1 MKYYKKIISFVLS
14 LIMVFSVLPLSAFAE
29 ESEEIY
35 APIEFSVTS
44 AKGVEEKSVHVE
56 VRVSEN
62 SQIASLTL
70 ELLYDSSKLLIN
82 NFEAG
87 ELFENGLSAIN
98 GNVSDKVIASY
109 ASMQPIIESGTLFSV
124 DFTVTADINDILDLS
139 LNVVEATDVNS
150 DDLVVSKTDSGS
162 IEVVELLYGDL
173 NFDNRIT
180 AVDALM
186 VLSSST
192 EEIELT
198 EDARKAGDVNGDG
211 NVSVSDALQILY
223 YSAELIDDFTIYHI
237 TAPQNIFVKDLD
249 GYQFTVS
256 WDYEKD
262 VFGYNVYL
270 NGELVNEELIT
281 ENEVSIG
288 VNMAG
293 EYGSDLIPR
302 RIQDKI
308 EQVTT
313 YSIEISAVNALKES
327 DRSAVLPVTT
337 KRIWSWVTFV
347 DWDGTEIK
355 KSRVYY
361 GEDAIVPNN
370 PSRQDYF
377 FIGWDKSTEN
387 ITDDTV
393 ITAMYEDAHYDFV
406 FLNEDGSELYRQDV
420 TVNGVATPPADPQKT
435 GYSFAGWYTA
445 LDGGEKITDFSV
457 TSDTGE
463 RTAYAHYTIN
473 TYNIMFN
480 SMGGSTVSGKTAV
493 YNTTF
498 TAPTAPT
505 RLGYGFAGWY
515 KDSACTNA
523 WNFSSDR
530 IANYDLTLYAKW
542 TPVTITIDKAAV
554 TLNNTGSTS
563 QLNATITGGQDSLEW
578 YSDNTSVA
586 TVSST
591 GLITA
596 KGHGTCTIYVK
607 GVSSDRRPVTKVTVN
622 VAKDAWVTADI
633 GLNLRSSATTA
644 SSALCVIP
652 YATKI
657 TVYGTGSNGWI
668 AANYNGKNG
677 YVSTDY
683 ISYQKPAN
691 NATSTLTGT
700 FQQKIDKL
708 KNEFPNGKYWNHLAN
723 SYHNNLGQFH
733 NCTDSRCNN
742 PNGCTDH
749 PCTTHNGAAGVG
761 QYDCNTF
768 DGAIQCCGFAKYIY
782 WRVWEQHTY
791 SGQKISSPSFSKI
804 KAGDFVGIDR
814 NKDGDPAHY
823 LFVIEKRNDCIIT
836 VEGNVHHEY
845 NCSDCNCKIKWDRV
859 RYANTQTIT
868 EIIRPR

>member
-1 MKYYKKIISFVLS
+1 MTRAIKKICS
-14 LIMVFSVLPLSAFAE
+14 LALCILMIFSILPLSSIAE
-29 ESEEIY
+29 ESESVY

-109 ASMQPIIESGTLFSV
+109 ASMQPIIESGALFSV

-192 EEIELT
+192 EEIELSA
-198 EDARKAGDVNGDG
+198 DARKAGDVNGDG
-211 NVSVSDALQILY
+211 TVSVSDALQILY
-223 YSAELIDDFTIYHI
+223 FSAEMVDDFTIYHI
-237 TAPQNIFVKDLD
+237 TAPTNIHVKELD

-281 ENEVSIG
+281 ENEVAIG

-293 EYGSDLIPR
+293 EYGSNLIPR

-377 FIGWDKSTEN
+377 FTGWDKSNED
-387 ITDDTV
+387 IIDDTV

-406 FLNEDGSELYRQDV
+406 FLNEDSSELYRQDV

-445 LDGGEKITDFSV
+445 LDGGEKITDFSI
-457 TSDTGE
+457 TSATGE
-463 RTAYAHYTIN
+463 RIAYAHYTIN
-473 TYNIMFN
+473 TYNITFN
-480 SMGGSTVSGKTAV
+480 SMGGSTVLGKTAV

-523 WNFSSDR
+523 WNFSADR

-578 YSDNTSVA
+578 YSDNTAVA

-622 VAKDAWVTADI
+622 VAKDAWVTATS
-633 GLNLRSSATTA
+633 GLNLRKSTTTSSV
-644 SSALCVIP
+644 ALKLIP
-652 YATKI
+652 YGTKI
-657 TVYGTGSNGWI
+657 TIYGSTIVGSDGRKDWVAASYDGYTGYVANEYLSSNEPAKGMIMPLASYTITSGLHEGNAIDISTSGDRTLRAMYSGKVTAVFSGCSHDTNESKPYYYYDNVRGFGYRYCSHNGSIGGNYVEITYDNGYKSRFCHMKSVSVSVGQVVTQGQAVGVMGNTGASTGAHCHLAMW
-668 AANYNGKNG
+668 YNGSK
-677 YVSTDY
+677 V
-683 ISYQKPAN
+683 
-691 NATSTLTGT
+691 
-700 FQQKIDKL
+700 
-708 KNEFPNGKYWNHLAN
+708 
-723 SYHNNLGQFH
+723 
-733 NCTDSRCNN
+733 N
-742 PNGCTDH
+742 PRTVM
-749 PCTTHNGAAGVG
+749 GV
-761 QYDCNTF
+761 
-768 DGAIQCCGFAKYIY
+768 
-782 WRVWEQHTY
+782 
-791 SGQKISSPSFSKI
+791 
-804 KAGDFVGIDR
+804 
-814 NKDGDPAHY
+814 
-823 LFVIEKRNDCIIT
+823 
-836 VEGNVHHEY
+836 
-845 NCSDCNCKIKWDRV
+845 
-859 RYANTQTIT
+859 
-868 EIIRPR
+868 

>member
-124 DFTVTADINDILDLS
+124 DFTVTAEINDILDLS

-192 EEIELT
+192 EEIELS
-198 EDARKAGDVNGDG
+198 EDAQKAGDVNGDG
-211 NVSVSDALQILY
+211 HVSVSDALQILY
-223 YSAELIDDFTIYHI
+223 YSAEVIDDFTIYHI
-237 TAPQNIFVKDLD
+237 TAPENIHVSNLD

-281 ENEVSIG
+281 ENEVAIG
-288 VNMAG
+288 INMAG
-293 EYGSDLIPR
+293 EYGSDSIPISYHR
-302 RIQDKI
+302 QID
-308 EQVTT
+308 QVTT

-327 DRSAVLPVTT
+327 DRSTVLPVTT

-355 KSRVYY
+355 KCSVFY
-361 GEDAIVPNN
+361 GNDAPFIDN
-370 PSRQDYF
+370 PSREDYF

-387 ITDDTV
+387 IIDDTV
-393 ITAMYEDAHYDFV
+393 ITAMYEDAHYNFI

-445 LDGGEKITDFSV
+445 TEGGEKITDFSI
-457 TSDTGE
+457 TSATGE
-463 RTAYAHYTIN
+463 RIAYAHYTIN
-473 TYNIMFN
+473 TYNITFN
-480 SMGGSTVSGKTAV
+480 SMGGSTVLGKTAV
-493 YNTTF
+493 YNNTF

-523 WNFSSDR
+523 WNFGTDR

-542 TPVTITIDKAAV
+542 TPVTITIDKASV

-578 YSDNTSVA
+578 YSDNTAVA
-586 TVSST
+586 TVSAN

-622 VAKDAWVTADI
+622 VAKDAWVTADV
-633 GLNLRSSATTA
+633 GLNLRASATT
-644 SSALCVIP
+644 SSAALCVIP

-683 ISYQKPAN
+683 ISYSKPT
-691 NATSTLTGT
+691 TSTPVSG
-700 FQQKIDKL
+700 QL
-708 KNEFPNGKYWNHLAN
+708 KDISWLRRKFPNGKYWNHCTNAN
-723 SYHNNLGQFH
+723 HNNNGYASTCTNSKCNLG
-733 NCTDSRCNN
+733 CDYV
-742 PNGCTDH
+742 TDH
-749 PCTTHNGAAGVG
+749 PCTCHWGTVSGSGK
-761 QYDCNTF
+761 YDCNYF
-768 DGAIQCCGFAKYIY
+768 DGAIQCWGFANKIFYDYHGVYASKSKHIY
-782 WRVWEQHTY
+782 THSFDDLRV
-791 SGQKISSPSFSKI
+791 
-804 KAGDFVGIDR
+804 GDFVRING
-814 NKDGDPAHY
+814 NAHSI
-823 LFVIEKRNDCIIT
+823 FVIEKTNNYIKT
-836 VEGNVHHEY
+836 VE
-845 NCSDCNCKIKWDRV
+845 CNMCWQDKYGKWHDTDKACQIVWDKV
-859 RYANTQTIT
+859 RNRGSFTIDFL
-868 EIIRPR
+868 IRPY

>member
-1 MKYYKKIISFVLS
+1 MSKSIKKICSLALCVLM
-14 LIMVFSVLPLSAFAE
+14 IFSMLPLSSIAE
-29 ESEEIY
+29 ESAAVY

-56 VRVSEN
+56 VRVSED

-87 ELFENGLSAIN
+87 ELFSNGLSAIN

-109 ASMQPIIESGTLFSV
+109 ASMQPITESGTLFSV

-150 DDLVVSKTDSGS
+150 DDLVVSKTDPGS

-192 EEIELT
+192 EEIELST
-198 EDARKAGDVNGDG
+198 DARKAGDVNGDG

-223 YSAELIDDFTIYHI
+223 YSAEVIDDFTIYHI
-237 TAPQNIFVKDLD
+237 TAPENIHVKDLD

-281 ENEVSIG
+281 ENEVAIG

-293 EYGSDLIPR
+293 EYGSDLIPH
-302 RIQDKI
+302 RIQDRI

-361 GEDAIVPNN
+361 GDDAIVPNN

-377 FIGWDKSTEN
+377 FTGWDKSTEN
-387 ITDDTV
+387 IIDDTV
-393 ITAMYEDAHYDFV
+393 ITAMYEDAHYDFI
-406 FLNEDGSELYRQDV
+406 FLNEDGSEFYRQDV

-445 LDGGEKITDFSV
+445 TDGGDKITDFSI
-457 TSDTGE
+457 TSATGE
-463 RTAYAHYTIN
+463 RTVYAHYTIN
-473 TYNIMFN
+473 TYNITFN
-480 SMGGSTVSGKTAV
+480 SMGGSSVSGKSAV

-523 WNFSSDR
+523 WNFGTDR

-578 YSDNTSVA
+578 YSDNTAVA

-622 VAKDAWVTADI
+622 IAKDAWVTAD
-633 GLNLRSSATTA
+633 GVRLRSGPSTGYSAIGTLNTGEQITA
-644 SSALCVIP
+644 
-652 YATKI
+652 
-657 TVYGTGSNGWI
+657 YGDMVAIGESGQIGWYYIKSNSKYGYI
-668 AANYNGKNG
+668 SANY
-677 YVSTDY
+677 V
-683 ISYQKPAN
+683 SYQKPAN
-691 NATSTLTGT
+691 NTTSTLTGT
-700 FQQKIDKL
+700 FQQKINQL
-708 KNEFPNGKYWNHLAN
+708 RNELPNGKYWNHLVTSDLPNADVLMATK
-723 SYHNNLGQFH
+723 NNAAAASVT
-733 NCTDSRCNN
+733 NT
-742 PNGCTDH
+742 
-749 PCTTHNGAAGVG
+749 PCYTHNGLANVG
-761 QYDCNTF
+761 QYDCNAF
-768 DGAIQCCGFAKYIY
+768 DGAIQCCGFAKYVY
-782 WRVWEQHTY
+782 WKVWGQHTY
-791 SGQKISSPSFSKI
+791 SGQSISPSFANI
-804 KAGDFVGIDR
+804 KAGDFVGTAGHFI
-814 NKDGDPAHY
+814 
-823 LFVIEKRNDCIIT
+823 FVLEKYSDHI
-836 VEGNVHHEY
+836 VFVDANVHYHY
-845 NCSDCNCKIKWDRV
+845 GGCSCCNCRIRWDGV
-859 RYANTQTIT
+859 WYKGDFSVV

>member
-1 MKYYKKIISFVLS
+1 MSKSIKKICSLALCVLM
-14 LIMVFSVLPLSAFAE
+14 IFSMLPLSSIAE
-29 ESEEIY
+29 ESAAVY

-56 VRVSEN
+56 VRVSED

-87 ELFENGLSAIN
+87 ELFSNGLSAIN

-109 ASMQPIIESGTLFSV
+109 ASMQPITESGTLFSV

-150 DDLVVSKTDSGS
+150 DDLVVSKTDPGS

-192 EEIELT
+192 EEIELST
-198 EDARKAGDVNGDG
+198 DARKAGDVNGDG

-223 YSAELIDDFTIYHI
+223 YSAEVIDDFTIYHI
-237 TAPQNIFVKDLD
+237 TAPENIHVKDLD

-281 ENEVSIG
+281 ENEVAIG

-293 EYGSDLIPR
+293 EYGSDLIPH
-302 RIQDKI
+302 RIQDRI

-361 GEDAIVPNN
+361 GDDAIVPNN

-377 FIGWDKSTEN
+377 FTGWDKSTEN
-387 ITDDTV
+387 IIDDTV
-393 ITAMYEDAHYDFV
+393 ITAMYEDAHYDFI
-406 FLNEDGSELYRQDV
+406 FLNEDGSEFYRQDV
-420 TVNGVATPPADPQKT
+420 TVNGVATPPADPQKA

-445 LDGGEKITDFSV
+445 TDGGDKITDFSI
-457 TSDTGE
+457 TSATGE
-463 RTAYAHYTIN
+463 RTVYAHYTIN
-473 TYNIMFN
+473 TYNITFN
-480 SMGGSTVSGKTAV
+480 SMGGSSVSGKSAV

-523 WNFSSDR
+523 WNFGTDR

-578 YSDNTSVA
+578 YSDNTAVA

-622 VAKDAWVTADI
+622 IAKDAWVTATI
-633 GLNLRSSATTA
+633 GLNLRKSATT
-644 SSALCVIP
+644 SSVALKLIP
-652 YATKI
+652 YGTKI
-657 TVYGTGSNGWI
+657 TVYGTTIDGSDGRKDWI
-668 AANYNGKNG
+668 AASYDGYTGYVANEYLSSNEPAKEMIMPLASYTITSGLHEGNAIDISTSGDRTLRAMYSGKVTAVFSGCNHHTNESKPLYYYDNARGFGYRYCSHDGYIGGNYVEITYDNGYKSRFCHMKSVSVSVGQVVTQGQSVGVMGNTGASTGAHCHLAMWYNGSK
-677 YVSTDY
+677 V
-683 ISYQKPAN
+683 
-691 NATSTLTGT
+691 
-700 FQQKIDKL
+700 
-708 KNEFPNGKYWNHLAN
+708 
-723 SYHNNLGQFH
+723 
-733 NCTDSRCNN
+733 N
-742 PNGCTDH
+742 PRTVM
-749 PCTTHNGAAGVG
+749 GV
-761 QYDCNTF
+761 
-768 DGAIQCCGFAKYIY
+768 
-782 WRVWEQHTY
+782 
-791 SGQKISSPSFSKI
+791 
-804 KAGDFVGIDR
+804 
-814 NKDGDPAHY
+814 
-823 LFVIEKRNDCIIT
+823 
-836 VEGNVHHEY
+836 
-845 NCSDCNCKIKWDRV
+845 
-859 RYANTQTIT
+859 
-868 EIIRPR
+868 